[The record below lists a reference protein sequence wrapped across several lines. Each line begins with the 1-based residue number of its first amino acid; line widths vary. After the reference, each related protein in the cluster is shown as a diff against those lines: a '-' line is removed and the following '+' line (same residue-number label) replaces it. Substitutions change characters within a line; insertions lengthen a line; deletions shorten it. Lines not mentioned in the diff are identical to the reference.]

1 MAKLKGVFRF
11 EDALSLPSGSQ
22 IKQNIYFTVSTIPKR
37 AGVQCLMT
45 GSAIAFGNDGVDY
58 GITSST
64 PGDWISGVGAF
75 PTEFAVFWEGWDTET
90 FGEGIKIIDIPY
102 EQEVSAEFYE
112 TFTANTEY
120 IGGPGTN
127 KVTIFYKGEAH
138 TTLNCGEHITL
149 HTKGNTMEDDLR
161 VEATQIGARVDSPL
175 PIEVS
180 TADEMSALLDTAPV
194 GAIYKYVGVTTDK
207 YENGTKYELCEN

>member
-11 EDALSLPSGSQ
+11 NDVLSLPSGSQ
-22 IKQNIYFTVSTIPKR
+22 IKQNIYFTVSTTPQR
-37 AGVQCLMT
+37 AGVECLMT
-45 GSAIAFGNDGVDY
+45 GSAIAFSNNSVDY
-58 GITSST
+58 NITSST
-64 PGDWISGVGAF
+64 PGDWISGIGAF
-75 PTEFAVFWEGWDTET
+75 PSEFNVYFDGWETAIL
-90 FGEGIKIIDIPY
+90 GEGIMTIDIPY

-127 KVTIFYKGEAH
+127 KVTIFYKGEEH

-149 HTKGNTMEDDLR
+149 HTKGNKMEDDLR

-175 PIEVS
+175 AIEVS
-180 TADEMSALLDTAPV
+180 TADEMTALLETAPV
-194 GAIYKYVGVTTDK
+194 GAIYKYVGTTTDK
-207 YENGTKYELCEN
+207 YEHGTKYELCEE